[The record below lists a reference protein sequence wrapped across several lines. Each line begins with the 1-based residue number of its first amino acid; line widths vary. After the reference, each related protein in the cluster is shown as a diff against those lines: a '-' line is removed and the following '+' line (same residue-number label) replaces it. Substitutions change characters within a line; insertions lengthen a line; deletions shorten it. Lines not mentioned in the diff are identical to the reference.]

1 MKVSY
6 IGHSGFAV
14 ELAGCTLLFD
24 YYQGVFPPFALDKPL
39 YVFASHAHQD
49 HFNFAIFGLG
59 KAHPNVTYILSR
71 DIKRKWS
78 AAGFARHGVSKE
90 TYDALVFL
98 GAHETKRFG
107 PLCVETFASTDAG
120 VAFLISAC
128 GETIFHAGDLNDWV
142 WEGEPPEENQAMT
155 ARFQAEVG
163 RLSGRRIDA
172 AFLVLDPR
180 QEADFAQGFDYF
192 MRHTDTVRAYPMHF
206 WNDFSVFARL
216 RALPCSAPYRGRV
229 ALETEYGSSAE
240 GKCGA

>member
-24 YYQGVFPPFALDKPL
+24 YYQGVFPPFAPDKPL

-49 HFNFAIFGLG
+49 HFNFAIFELE

-78 AAGFARHGVSKE
+78 AAGFARHGVSRG
-90 TYDALVFL
+90 TYYMLSFL
-98 GAHETKRFG
+98 GARETKRFG
-107 PLCVETFASTDAG
+107 PIRVETFESTDVG
-120 VAFLISAC
+120 VAFLVSAE
-128 GETIFHAGDLNDWV
+128 GKAIFHAGDLNDWV
-142 WEGEPPEENQAMT
+142 WAGEPPEENRAMT
-155 ARFQAEVG
+155 ARFQTEIG

-180 QEADFAQGFDYF
+180 QEADFARGFDYF
-192 MRHTDTVRAYPMHF
+192 MRHTDTMRAYPMHF

-229 ALETEYGSSAE
+229 AQETEYGSSAE